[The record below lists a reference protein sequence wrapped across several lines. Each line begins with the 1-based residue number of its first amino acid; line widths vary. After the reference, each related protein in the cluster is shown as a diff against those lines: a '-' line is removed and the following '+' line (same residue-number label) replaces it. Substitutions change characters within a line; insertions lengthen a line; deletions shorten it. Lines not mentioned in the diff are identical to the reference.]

1 MEDLKIIGHVKSC
14 YLDKFGTP
22 RQSGLVADS
31 SARIIL
37 KPEFQPEASLQGLE
51 EFSHL
56 WIIFLFHKNTNHRFH
71 AKVHPP
77 RLLGESKGVFATRS
91 PHRPNPIGLSL
102 VKLEK
107 IENGIIFIKEIDLID
122 GTPVLDI
129 KPYLPYV
136 ESIPEA
142 KAGWAAS
149 AKVLEIEVYFSTEA
163 EKELIYF
170 ENKYPEKNFRKLIQD
185 TLKLDPRPVV
195 YRGFEEEKNSPYRSQ
210 HAVRIMDYDIHFEFL
225 SSTEILV
232 QKISLLP

>member
-1 MEDLKIIGHVKSC
+1 MENLKIIGHVESC

-37 KPEFQPEASLQGLE
+37 KPEFQPESSLQGLE

-107 IENGIIFIKEIDLID
+107 IESGIIYIKEIDLID

-129 KPYLPYV
+129 KPYLPNL

-142 KAGWAAS
+142 KAGWAANT
-149 AKVLEIEVYFSTEA
+149 KVLEIEVHFADEV
-163 EKELIYF
+163 EKELKSY
-170 ENKYPEKNFRKLIQD
+170 ENKHPEKNFRKLIQD

-195 YRGFEEEKNSPYRSQ
+195 YRGFEKEKNSPYRSQ
-210 HAVRIMDYDIHFEFL
+210 HAVRIIDYDIHFEFL

-232 QKISLLP
+232 QKINLL